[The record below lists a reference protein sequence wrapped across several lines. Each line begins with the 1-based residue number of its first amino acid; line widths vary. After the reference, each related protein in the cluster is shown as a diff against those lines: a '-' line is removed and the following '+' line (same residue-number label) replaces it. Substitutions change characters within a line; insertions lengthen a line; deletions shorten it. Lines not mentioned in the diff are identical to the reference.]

1 MAAQSIGASAPTIL
15 PTSINWVCYKGVVLH
30 YERKTRDEL
39 VSSGLLDPD
48 EIPENR
54 SKQSRDGALHVH
66 IANGGTYN
74 ARIDADDVLSRDIP
88 FKKFLGGLLADTR
101 LSLVKGETV

>member
-1 MAAQSIGASAPTIL
+1 MAVQSMGALAPTIL
-15 PTSINWVCYKGVVLH
+15 PTSINWVCYTGVVLH
-30 YERKTRDEL
+30 YERVTAEEL
-39 VSSGLLDPD
+39 ISSGLLMPD

-54 SKQSRDGALHVH
+54 SKQSRDGALRVH
-66 IANGGTYN
+66 IAKGGTYN
-74 ARIDADDVLSRDIP
+74 ARIDADEVLSRDRP

>member
-15 PTSINWVCYKGVVLH
+15 PTSINWVCISGIILE
-30 YERKTRDEL
+30 YERRTADEL
-39 VSSGLLDPD
+39 VSSGLLTPD

-54 SKQSRDGALHVH
+54 SKQSRNGALRVH
-66 IANGGTYN
+66 IAKGGTYN
-74 ARIDADDVLSRDIP
+74 ARIDADDVLSRDLP

-101 LSLVKGETV
+101 LSLVKGEPA